1 MTVFECRCTLVHMK
15 KKRPFVYTNVGFR
28 PEQHRLLKHLAI
40 EERKDLADLVRDAV
54 DVLIEKKR
62 ARGAAAKTDFV
73 LHELA
78 RGCVAKEERAYK
90 SQEWGRIDQDLY
102 GEDPHK

>member
-1 MTVFECRCTLVHMK
+1 MK
-15 KKRPFVYTNVGFR
+15 RKRPFVYTNVGFR

-62 ARGAAAKTDFV
+62 ERGSPEARKDFI
-73 LHELA
+73 LHTLGSGWVA
-78 RGCVAKEERAYK
+78 REERVYK
-90 SQEWGRIDQDLY
+90 PEEWGRTDQDLY
-102 GEDPHK
+102 GADPHR

>member
-1 MTVFECRCTLVHMK
+1 MK

-73 LHELA
+73 LHELG
-78 RGCVAKEERAYK
+78 RGWVAKEERAYK
-90 SQEWGRIDQDLY
+90 SQEWERIDQDLY